1 MFVISLTYQAS
12 LDAIDAA
19 LPAHMEWIRDGYD
32 RGLFVASGRKVPR
45 TGGMIFAVGDR
56 ETIER
61 KLESDPFKLNGLAT
75 YDITEFVP
83 LTVAGGLERLQQ

>member
-45 TGGMIFAVGDR
+45 TGGMIFALGDR

-61 KLESDPFKLNGLAT
+61 KLEGDPFKLGALAT
-75 YDITEFVP
+75 YDVTEFVP
-83 LTVAGGLERLQQ
+83 LTVANGLERLQQ

>member
-1 MFVISLTYQAS
+1 MFVISLTYRAS

-45 TGGMIFAVGDR
+45 TGGMIFALGDR
-56 ETIER
+56 EAIEH
-61 KLESDPFKLNGLAT
+61 KIESDPFKLGGLAT
-75 YDITEFVP
+75 YDVTEFLP

>member
-12 LDAIDAA
+12 LDEIDAA
-19 LPAHMEWIRDGYD
+19 LPAHVEWLREGYD

-45 TGGMIFAVGDR
+45 TGGMIFAIGER

-61 KLESDPFKLNGLAT
+61 KLENDPFRQAGFAT
-75 YDITEFVP
+75 YDVTEFVA
-83 LTVAGGLERLQQ
+83 TMVADGLERFQQ

>member
-19 LPAHMEWIRDGYD
+19 LPAHMEWIRDGYE

-45 TGGMIFAVGDR
+45 TGGMIFATGDR
-56 ETIER
+56 ETIEQ
-61 KLESDPFKLNGLAT
+61 KLESDPFKLGGLAT
-75 YDITEFVP
+75 YNVTEFVP
-83 LTVAGGLERLQQ
+83 LTVANGLERLQQ

>member
-32 RGLFVASGRKVPR
+32 RGLFLASGRKEPR
-45 TGGMIFAVGDR
+45 IGGMIFATGDR

-61 KLESDPFKLNGLAT
+61 KLESDPFKVGGLAT

-83 LTVAGGLERLQQ
+83 LTVADGLERLQQ